1 MLRPSYPHPYA
12 TAQQPAEAKETLT
25 RLTFSRSH
33 VLTPLTFSLS
43 YASHSLTSLTSHAFR
58 LTSHVFFTSYE
69 SSISTIFTPCKN
81 PII

>member
-58 LTSHVFFTSYE
+58 LTSHASRLLYQLR
-69 SSISTIFTPCKN
+69 
-81 PII
+81 IID